1 VEMNAQLHPQAVG
14 NIAWAS
20 CTIILLLVHRRSL
33 PRFQALNK
41 MCAITGGDNSVVAA
55 LCSTAVPRLASF
67 DTQSLAQLFCASVK
81 HTTMTNYSQFISSAC
96 QQLSLRIASMDGV
109 SAGCLAGAL
118 TTAAQNLSEAD
129 SCYGD
134 VRHCMAALCSRWLL
148 PPSLTLGPQ
157 HTAFLCR
164 CLLASLPAVQAVV
177 GDRLSIRDIRHRVTD
192 AVAGIISEMNWFSI
206 AHVELLL
213 ILLSH
218 HQAPGVSA
226 GSWLTVPKKHKNILK
241 TACNRMSEI
250 TLSMHTAFGTFD
262 NEACAAL
269 IRSPEV
275 GLLLVG
281 AASVLVC
288 GGGGAGEAAAFQR
301 LRCISHPFAR
311 VTEFIFAGDDTVKEW
326 LLKTNA
332 NMQIIPWSRSVGGQS
347 TASPWLSL
355 ETKCSCA
362 VLRHPGCS
370 SSCTM
375 LVHMAISGSFP
386 RAIS

>member
-1 VEMNAQLHPQAVG
+1 MDLSAQLHPQAVG

-20 CTIILLLVHRRSL
+20 GTKIVLLVHRCSL
-33 PRFQALNK
+33 PCFQALNK

-55 LCSTAVPRLASF
+55 LCSSAVPRLASF

-81 HTTMTNYSQFISSAC
+81 HSSMTNYSQFISSAC

-118 TTAAQNLSEAD
+118 TTAAQTFSETD
-129 SCYGD
+129 SCYGE

-164 CLLASLPAVQAVV
+164 CLLSSLPAVQAVV

-213 ILLSH
+213 ILLSRH
-218 HQAPGVSA
+218 RAPEGSA
-226 GSWLTVPKKHKNILK
+226 GSWLTVPKKHKSILK
-241 TACNRMSEI
+241 TARQRMSEI
-250 TLSMHTAFGTFD
+250 TLSMHAAFGTFD
-262 NEACAAL
+262 TEASAAL
-269 IRSPEV
+269 IQSPEV
-275 GLLLVG
+275 GSLLVG
-281 AASVLVC
+281 ATSMLLC
-288 GGGGAGEAAAFQR
+288 GGGGPGETAFQT
-301 LRCISHPFAR
+301 RCISHPFAHAA
-311 VTEFIFAGDDTVKEW
+311 EFISAGEDTVKEW

-332 NMQIIPWSRSVGGQS
+332 NMHIIPWSRSVGGHS

-362 VLRHPGCS
+362 LLRHPGCS

-375 LVHMAISGSFP
+375 LVHMAISGNFP
-386 RAIS
+386 LLLP

>member
-1 VEMNAQLHPQAVG
+1 
-14 NIAWAS
+14 
-20 CTIILLLVHRRSL
+20 
-33 PRFQALNK
+33 
-41 MCAITGGDNSVVAA
+41 
-55 LCSTAVPRLASF
+55 
-67 DTQSLAQLFCASVK
+67 
-81 HTTMTNYSQFISSAC
+81 MTNYSQFISSAC

-118 TTAAQNLSEAD
+118 TTADQNLSEAD

-134 VRHCMAALCSRWLL
+134 IRHCMTSLCSRWLL

-164 CLLASLPAVQAVV
+164 CLLSSLPAVQALV
-177 GDRLSIRDIRHRVTD
+177 GDRLSIRHIRHRVTD

-218 HQAPGVSA
+218 HRSPGVPA
-226 GSWLTVPKKHKNILK
+226 GAWLPVPKKHKTILK
-241 TACNRMSEI
+241 TARNRMSEM
-250 TLSMHTAFGTFD
+250 TLSMHAAFGSFD
-262 NEACAAL
+262 NEASVAL
-269 IRSPEV
+269 LESPVV
-275 GLLLVG
+275 GLPLLD
-281 AASVLVC
+281 ATSVLMC
-288 GGGGAGEAAAFQR
+288 GGGGPGEPALQR
-301 LRCISHPFAR
+301 LRFISQPFAH
-311 VTEFIFAGDDTVKEW
+311 VAEFIFAGDDTVKEW
-326 LLKTNA
+326 LLKTNS
-332 NMQIIPWSRSVGGQS
+332 NLQIIPWSRSVGGQS

-375 LVHMAISGSFP
+375 LLHMAISGSFTHVF
-386 RAIS
+386 S